1 MSSVLDLL
9 SEHEVR
15 RFTAG
20 ETVIKEGER
29 TGLLYFLIEGAVEVR
44 KDGALLFATSH
55 PGTVFGELS
64 TLLGGDHL
72 ATVLAVRPC
81 AFYIVSDPRTFLATS
96 PAVCFYVCETLA
108 TRLNAMLEYLRDI
121 KRQFEDHDHIG
132 MVDQVLETLVHRKP
146 RARVRPSDSTIHQ
159 GEPLD

>member
-9 SEHEVR
+9 TDHEVR
-15 RFTAG
+15 RFNVG
-20 ETVIKEGER
+20 ETVINEGER

-44 KDGALLFATSH
+44 KEGVLLFASSE

-64 TLLGGDHL
+64 TLLGGNHL
-72 ATVLAVRPC
+72 ASVSALKPC
-81 AFYIVSDPRTFLATS
+81 AFYVVSDPRAFLAMS
-96 PAVCFYVCETLA
+96 PAVCFHVCETLA

-121 KRQFEDHDHIG
+121 RRQFEDHDHIG